1 MNFGISFSPIV
12 PTYIMWAAVAV
23 AAAVAVLLA
32 AARSRGALA
41 RAVALALFVLALTNP
56 SITREDRDPLT
67 SVAAVVVDRS
77 ASQEF
82 GDRTKQTEAVR
93 AELAER
99 LARIPRFGV
108 RVVEG
113 RPGGRESR
121 RHAAVYGVIGC
132 AQRRAPRPGR
142 RRHPDHRWTRA

>member
-41 RAVALALFVLALTNP
+41 RAGARALFVLALANP
-56 SITREDRDPLT
+56 SITREDRDPLP

-99 LARIPRFGV
+99 LSRLPRLGG
-108 RVVEG
+108 RVV
-113 RPGGRESR
+113 GG
-121 RHAAVYGVIGC
+121 G
-132 AQRRAPRPGR
+132 Q
-142 RRHPDHRWTRA
+142 T